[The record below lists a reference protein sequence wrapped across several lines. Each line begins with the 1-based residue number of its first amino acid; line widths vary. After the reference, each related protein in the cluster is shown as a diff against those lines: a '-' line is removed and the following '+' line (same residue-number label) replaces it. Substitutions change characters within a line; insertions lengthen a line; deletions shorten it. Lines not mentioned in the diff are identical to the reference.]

1 MNSTRAA
8 LTMQFFRTFCLM
20 LSVLVCL
27 AVPGGSTPVVAAVQE
42 LTADEIVERAVQRA
56 QMQRD
61 SQADL
66 EFTAT
71 IHARTE
77 RLDGDGEVEEAE
89 NRTYA
94 QYAFEGVLFEEW
106 VAVEGQPLDAD
117 DIRDGAERKE
127 EFAEDVRE
135 RRADEEDPRP
145 DDPNR
150 VDFDDEFVNRY
161 DYSIIGED
169 VVNGHRCW
177 AIYLSPRD
185 DDLPV
190 RRGIDNALNNS
201 TGHLWISMDDYG
213 LVRVEFEM
221 ARSVRFWF
229 GLLGTLR
236 NTTGRLEFGRVAD
249 GVWLPTIVDIKTDQR
264 VLIRNVRRRILRE
277 WSDYSRVP
285 SSD

>member
-1 MNSTRAA
+1 M
-8 LTMQFFRTFCLM
+8 TMQFFRTCCLT
-20 LSVLVCL
+20 LSVGVCV
-27 AVPGGSTPVVAAVQE
+27 AVPGGWTPVVAAVQE

-56 QMQRD
+56 ETQRE
-61 SQADL
+61 SQAAL
-66 EFTAT
+66 EYTAT
-71 IHARTE
+71 IHSKTE

-106 VAVEGQPLDAD
+106 VAMEGQSLDAD
-117 DIRDGAERKE
+117 DIRDEAERKE
-127 EFAEDVRE
+127 EFAEEVRE
-135 RRADEEDPRP
+135 RRADGEDPRP

-150 VDFDDEFVNRY
+150 VDFDEEFVNRY
-161 DYSIIGED
+161 DFSIIGQD
-169 VVNGHRCW
+169 VVNGHPCW

-185 DDLPV
+185 GDLPV

-213 LVRVEFEM
+213 LVRGEFEM

-236 NTTGRLEFGRVAD
+236 NTTGRLEFGHVAE
-249 GVWLPTIVDIKTDQR
+249 GVWLPTVVDIKTDQR
-264 VLIRNVRRRILRE
+264 VLFRNVRRRILRE
-277 WSDYSRVP
+277 WTDYSRIP

>member
-1 MNSTRAA
+1 
-8 LTMQFFRTFCLM
+8 MQFFRTCGLT
-20 LSVLVCL
+20 LSVGVCV
-27 AVPGGSTPVVAAVQE
+27 AVPGGWTPVVAAVQE
-42 LTADEIVERAVQRA
+42 LTADEIVERAVRRA
-56 QMQRD
+56 QTQRE
-61 SQADL
+61 SQAAL
-66 EFTAT
+66 EYTAM
-71 IHARTE
+71 IHSTTE

-89 NRTYA
+89 SRTYA

-106 VAVEGQPLDAD
+106 VAMEGQPLDAD
-117 DIRDGAERKE
+117 DLRDEAERKE
-127 EFAEDVRE
+127 EFAEEVRE
-135 RRADEEDPRP
+135 RREDGEDPRP

-150 VDFDDEFVNRY
+150 VDFDEEFINRY
-161 DYSIIGED
+161 DFSIIGQD
-169 VVNGHRCW
+169 VVKGHPCW

-185 DDLPV
+185 GDLPV

-213 LVRVEFEM
+213 LVRAEFEM

-236 NTTGRLEFGRVAD
+236 NTTGRLEFGHVAE
-249 GVWLPTIVDIKTDQR
+249 GVWLPTVVDIKTDQR

-277 WSDYSRVP
+277 WTDYSRIP